1 MEFSLTHFD
10 WSPVEN
16 LLHEKNQSAIAESE
30 CSFSFELDPDSA
42 PNEYPPLFA
51 QSEQMAFND
60 IYNVVREELT
70 DEQRQNA
77 DQFFT
82 IVNYWRLDAGYCGGK
97 IKENIAENRAVEWKS
112 DIELDDPEGGSL
124 AFYSPGTIKRLHEL
138 SNKVDFAQIESW
150 IEILNPVADGISNGS
165 KFSKPDQLKNYDSQ
179 RQFSRFESVSEVVRF
194 SRQFIASISFAVENG
209 YGVRMLAH
217 Y

>member
-1 MEFSLTHFD
+1 MS
-10 WSPVEN
+10 VV
-16 LLHEKNQSAIAESE
+16 
-30 CSFSFELDPDSA
+30 FSFELDPDSA

-97 IKENIAENRAVEWKS
+97 IKKEYRRKTGQSSGKV

-124 AFYSPGTIKRLHEL
+124 AFYSPRTIKRLHEL

-150 IEILNPVADGISNGS
+150 IEILNPVADGISDGS
-165 KFSKPDQLKNYDSQ
+165 MFSKPDQLKK
-179 RQFSRFESVSEVVRF
+179 
-194 SRQFIASISFAVENG
+194 
-209 YGVRMLAH
+209 L
-217 Y
+217 